1 MARISRGGF
10 ANQLKKIPFS
20 STPMGRWG
28 GIVAYQDGGRRSGL
42 GVHLLDRRPLH
53 FGGCLDGRHESSM
66 LPPAPRGGVSV
77 VPKTNAVFLQ
87 TFAQTI
93 GRAPV
98 RSFAGCLTPGHEAF
112 DGRARKKRGPHFPT
126 RLAIGF
132 DRHVQNTENVATDI
146 APIRRRGSRGSPKGA
161 IAVGDRCIERSV
173 EFPGCFK
180 KCSHTAGNIPV
191 RCQMTGK
198 SLPEKTLAAW
208 RWREAPE
215 DGLQP
220 MGQSIDAVQL
230 YG

>member
-28 GIVAYQDGGRRSGL
+28 GIVAYQDGGRRRGL
-42 GVHLLDRRPLH
+42 GVHQLDRRPLH

-112 DGRARKKRGPHFPT
+112 DGRARKKRGPHFPDAFGH
-126 RLAIGF
+126 RLRPTCAEHRECS
-132 DRHVQNTENVATDI
+132 DRYSANPPPWI
-146 APIRRRGSRGSPKGA
+146 AWFAKGCHS
-161 IAVGDRCIERSV
+161 G
-173 EFPGCFK
+173 
-180 KCSHTAGNIPV
+180 
-191 RCQMTGK
+191 
-198 SLPEKTLAAW
+198 W
-208 RWREAPE
+208 RP
-215 DGLQP
+215 
-220 MGQSIDAVQL
+220 L
-230 YG
+230 YRAFG